1 MLIYPVH
8 LDPDDNGTILATF
21 PDVPEAVTYGD
32 DAADAGNHAVGSLT
46 AMFSAYMDDRQR
58 IPMPSP
64 LKGRPGVVLPAGIS
78 AKILLWNVMF
88 DAGLRKADLAR
99 KLNLSP
105 SVVDRLLSLTHAS
118 RIEQIETALAALG
131 KKLVVGLREA
141 A

>member
-1 MLIYPVH
+1 MLIYPIH
-8 LDPDDNGTILATF
+8 LESDDNNTILATF
-21 PDVPEAVTYGD
+21 PDVPEAVTFGD
-32 DAADAGNHAVGSLT
+32 DAADAKNHAIGALI

-64 LKGRPGVVLPAGIS
+64 LKGRSCVVLPVGIS
-78 AKILLWNVMF
+78 AKILLWNAMF

-105 SVVDRLLSLTHAS
+105 SVIDRLLSLTHAS

-131 KKLVVGLREA
+131 KKLVIGVREA